1 MRSHAHTQAHTQI
14 SLGEGKIAHT
24 YKFLLP
30 YITHAKKD
38 VVFKDKP
45 ILCCLCFLTLGHYLV
60 VKTVAVLHHLLLTH
74 LSLLRD
80 SKKTRWAFEGFILQW
95 RGELKLPQLPQ
106 TNGMR
111 AAFRISLVVF
121 SVFVR

>member
-24 YKFLLP
+24 YRFLLP

-80 SKKTRWAFEGFILQW
+80 SKKLGGLLRGLFYSGEG
-95 RGELKLPQLPQ
+95 
-106 TNGMR
+106 
-111 AAFRISLVVF
+111 S
-121 SVFVR
+121 